1 MEENTKTPGDADDP
15 KKREASS
22 AQNYVAPGVPIVRA
36 STPRPAPFFMPAKT
50 ELPPGLSGKAPAF
63 PSQAP
68 EAPPLP
74 EEAAHP
80 DESLAE
86 TKAERAPQLAADQV
100 SGGQTPRSP
109 ANEFIWLFE
118 YALDMDPVL
127 LNRPERLNG
136 SAFAYGPALL
146 KGYRLVFEGLNAR
159 TGQVVAS
166 LSQAPDAPD
175 AEVWGVL
182 YRVPRR
188 LAGGEVSL
196 LAKAHDAETFV
207 PVEVQVREPYRQR
220 EITCVTYVASPA
232 TRAQVGRLPQRERLP
247 EPAYFKHLLRVAR
260 RQKLPASYLQTLEN
274 LLPASIPAASALPMT
289 PPDQDTE
296 PLPAVVRRSSL
307 PRSSGAVTALPIA
320 KFEARQSSWRRS
332 SLESWLIAFGL
343 YVCLLLLATLILAI
357 YQGLNFW
364 PEVFNNAFTPLGV
377 PWYVFLYGLLGGCV
391 SCIITLNRLTPGSEY
406 PPIFVVLTWFAR
418 PFFGATLG
426 AFAYLLLNSGAIL
439 LSAQPA
445 QHFALCSIVGA
456 LAGLCEGKLLAGA
469 KGLRASA

>member
-1 MEENTKTPGDADDP
+1 MEENNKTPGDADDP
-15 KKREASS
+15 RKREASS
-22 AQNYVAPGVPIVRA
+22 EQNYVAPGVPIVRA
-36 STPRPAPFFMPAKT
+36 STPRPAPFFIPAKT
-50 ELPPGLSGKAPAF
+50 ELPPGPSGQAPAF

-74 EEAAHP
+74 EEVAPSGEA
-80 DESLAE
+80 LAE
-86 TKAERAPQLAADQV
+86 TKAERLPQLAANQV
-100 SGGQTPRSP
+100 SGGQVPRSP
-109 ANEFIWLFE
+109 ASEFIWLFE

-166 LSQAPDAPD
+166 LSQVPEAPD

-188 LAGGEVSL
+188 LAGGEGSL
-196 LAKAHDAETFV
+196 LDKAHDAETFV

-220 EITCVTYVASPA
+220 EITCVTYIASPA
-232 TRAQVGRLPQRERLP
+232 TRAQVGRLPHQERQP

-289 PPDQDTE
+289 PPGQDTE
-296 PLPAVVRRSSL
+296 PLPAVMRRRSL
-307 PRSSGAVTALPIA
+307 PAVTALPLA
-320 KFEARQSSWRRS
+320 KFESRQAAWRKS
-332 SLESWLIAFGL
+332 NLERWLIAFGL

-391 SCIITLNRLTPGSEY
+391 SCVMTLNRLVPGSEY

-426 AFAYLLLNSGAIL
+426 AFAYLLVNSGAIL

-469 KGLRASA
+469 KGWRASA